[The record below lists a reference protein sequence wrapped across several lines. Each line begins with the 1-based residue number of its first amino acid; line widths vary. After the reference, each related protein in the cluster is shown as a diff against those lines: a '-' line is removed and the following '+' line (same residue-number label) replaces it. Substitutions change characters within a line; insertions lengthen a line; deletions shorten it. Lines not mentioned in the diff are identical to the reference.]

1 MHRTL
6 YTREGINSEI
16 ILEDEPDQDIL
27 YWQD

>member
-1 MHRTL
+1 MYKTL

>member
-1 MHRTL
+1 MYRTL
-6 YTREGINSEI
+6 YTREGINSEL

>member
-1 MHRTL
+1 MYRTL
-6 YTREGINSEI
+6 YTREGTISEI

>member
-1 MHRTL
+1 MYRTL

-16 ILEDEPDQDIL
+16 ILEDEPDQEIL